1 MACRFLNVSTSGYYD
16 WASRPPSLRAVAD
29 AALTTTIRRI
39 HADSRKTYGAP
50 RVLAELRLGLG
61 IHVARKRVAR
71 LMRLD
76 GLVGVSHRGK
86 RRGWKPDTATHEDLV
101 KRRFR
106 ADAPNRL
113 WFCDITQ
120 HRAKDGWVYCAA
132 VIDAYSRR
140 IVGWSISDR
149 ITAEIVV
156 DALEM
161 ARWRRRPEPG
171 TIVHADR
178 GAQYTSWLFGHR
190 LRRPGLLGSMGRV
203 ASGVDNALIEMLLSV
218 SSGCRSAFEESEEE
232 AGVVALEATHGLALG
247 LALGDSACKVV
258 TGLGVGPNACENGGV
273 DHAVELTVAAA
284 REPMPGLSLAGG
296 RG

>member
-1 MACRFLNVSTSGYYD
+1 MACRFLKVSTSGYYD
-16 WASRPPSLRAVAD
+16 WASRPPSARTLAD
-29 AALTTTIRRI
+29 ADLTATIRRI
-39 HADSRKTYGAP
+39 HADSRETYGAP

-76 GLVGVSHRGK
+76 GLVGVPHRRK

-101 KRRFR
+101 KRQFR
-106 ADAPNRL
+106 ADTPNRL

-171 TIVHADR
+171 TVVHADR
-178 GAQYTSWLFGHR
+178 GAQGGFNWSSQHLDME
-190 LRRPGLLGSMGRV
+190 GLDGQAAAAGRSCG
-203 ASGVDNALIEMLLSV
+203 AS
-218 SSGCRSAFEESEEE
+218 
-232 AGVVALEATHGLALG
+232 EATVAGHAADPSGSAASVLG
-247 LALGDSACKVV
+247 
-258 TGLGVGPNACENGGV
+258 
-273 DHAVELTVAAA
+273 
-284 REPMPGLSLAGG
+284 
-296 RG
+296 